1 MLIIDIFRSLSPWS
15 MYEVVVNNS
24 ENLRRKGE
32 FKTASLTDKNI
43 DFVGAA
49 SGNESGLDSTSDPA
63 LGTLEISPER
73 RRKFE
78 LALSRRARRIQSE
91 LKFRHMKLSIL
102 YFVIKM
108 KILALKVIGYLNGY
122 LSKLGIRIG
131 HDWLL

>member
-1 MLIIDIFRSLSPWS
+1 

-43 DFVGAA
+43 DFVGAT
-49 SGNESGLDSTSDPA
+49 SGNESGLDSPSDPA
-63 LGTLEISPER
+63 LGASEITPER
-73 RRKFE
+73 RRE
-78 LALSRRARRIQSE
+78 IARALTRHSRRLQFEFEFRYV
-91 LKFRHMKLSIL
+91 KFSIL
-102 YFVIKM
+102 YFFAKVKVA
-108 KILALKVIGYLNGY
+108 ALKVIGYLNGY